1 MGLHLFYTILQF
13 LNVALS
19 KALHCH
25 YEHMDMDEGE
35 VAMVHFIYI
44 IGYTLQFTIFPVLM
58 TIDKRQKKL

>member
-25 YEHMDMDEGE
+25 YEHMGLSRKNTR
-35 VAMVHFIYI
+35 HCFY
-44 IGYTLQFTIFPVLM
+44 PVKM
-58 TIDKRQKKL
+58 NIEPADSAGT